1 MIYLDNAATTK
12 PSEAAAAAAEEMI
25 KYNYFNPSSRHSGGI
40 AAEKALAHARFQ
52 VASAMGAAPEEIYFT
67 SGGTEGDNTVLF
79 SAFSAKTRHVIIGA
93 TEHDAVLAPAKRLSE
108 LGITV
113 DYVKPDSCGRITADA
128 ISALLRDDTGLVSV
142 MHVNNETGIIQDI
155 SGISRMLRSSGSKAL
170 LHTDAVQSF
179 LKTESKITSLGA
191 DIAAVSAHKIHGIKG
206 AGALYL
212 RKGVHLKP
220 FILGGGQERNF
231 RSGTEA
237 LPAIAAFGA
246 AAEEGSRFCVER
258 MSGVSHVSAFLKDLL
273 SSVPGVCIREYGAP
287 TSPYIINISVP
298 GLKSEVM
305 LNSLSSEG
313 IYVSAGAA
321 CAKGKISHVLSSMGT
336 DRVLADSFI
345 RISLSHETSETDAVL
360 FTQVLGQTITK
371 LKR

>member
-25 KYNYFNPSSRHSGGI
+25 RYNYFNPSSRHSGGI
-40 AAEKALAHARFQ
+40 AAEKALTRARFHI
-52 VASAMGAAPEEIYFT
+52 ASAMGASPEEIYFT

-79 SAFSAKTRHVIIGA
+79 SAFFSKIRHIIIGA

-108 LGITV
+108 LGVIV
-113 DYVKPDSCGRITADA
+113 DYVKPDSRGRITADA
-128 ISALLRDDTGLVSV
+128 VSALLREETGLVSV

-155 SGISRMLRSSGSKAL
+155 SGISRMLRSSGSKAV

-179 LKTESKITSLGA
+179 LKTESKLSSLGA
-191 DIAAVSAHKIHGIKG
+191 DIVTVSAHKIHGIKG

-212 RKGVHLKP
+212 RKGTRLKP

-246 AAEEGSRFCVER
+246 AAEEGSRYCAER
-258 MSGVSHVSAFLKDLL
+258 LSGVTHVSARFKDLL
-273 SSVPGVCIREYGAP
+273 SSVPGVYLHEYDTP

-298 GLKSEVM
+298 GLKSEVL
-305 LNSLSSEG
+305 LNSLSSESV
-313 IYVSAGAA
+313 YVSSGAA
-321 CAKGKISHVLSSMGT
+321 CSKGKISHVLHSMGT
-336 DRVLADSFI
+336 DRALADSFI
-345 RISLSHETSETDAVL
+345 RISLSHETTEADAELFAEVL
-360 FTQVLGQTITK
+360 ARTITK